1 MYAGTT
7 LTAASGRLVGA
18 HQKIDRVARR
28 HLQVLIHEYMS
39 DHAADIAFPPIRK
52 ILHFE
57 GLNGPDGIKRKSPA
71 KDEPWHYFSP
81 FDEND
86 TLLIELI
93 EGHYVNL
100 VRALRRNDI
109 VVASFEAAWL
119 AHAVVDGLTP
129 AHHYPYEEKLGE
141 LRGGLA
147 KESRVTYKDKLLM
160 PGNNGPDAVKNNWKM
175 WGPKGL
181 FTTHL
186 TFEWGV
192 ASILLPMKLTLT
204 KPSDAD
210 IEAAQLLSTADYFRW
225 AAKEI
230 AAFGMYDEYYRAG
243 WTSGLAR
250 NVRRQLIPVI
260 IKTVTLIWYKAVR
273 EAAQQATTVAGKSA

>member
-1 MYAGTT
+1 MYSGTT

-28 HLQVLIHEYMS
+28 HLHDLMQEHLSIPTT
-39 DHAADIAFPPIRK
+39 FPAIGK

-57 GLNGPDGIKRKSPA
+57 GRNGPDGIKRKSPA

-81 FDEND
+81 YDETD

-93 EGHYVNL
+93 DGHYRNL
-100 VRALRRNDI
+100 VAALRKNDM
-109 VVASFEAAWL
+109 VVASFEAAWM

-147 KESRVTYKDKLLM
+147 KESRITYKDKLVM
-160 PGNNGPDAVKNNWKM
+160 PGNNGPDAVRNNWRM

-186 TFEWGV
+186 AFEWGV
-192 ASILLPMKLTLT
+192 ASILVPMKLGHT
-204 KPSDAD
+204 KPTAAD
-210 IEAAQLLSTADYFRW
+210 IEAMQSLSTAEYFRW

-230 AAFGMYDEYYRAG
+230 AAFGMYDEFYRKG

-260 IKTVTLIWYKAVR
+260 IKTVTLVWYKAAH
-273 EAAQQATTVAGKSA
+273 EAMEAGKQGQK